1 MGNETVICP
10 YCGSEMQR
18 ARFSGEP
25 HTWYQCTNPDCS
37 ASSPIACGHEEAYQK
52 AMCRYRPMLR
62 PMTPEEVKAHIG
74 WRRNRLEIWAMNPKA
89 RPLYVELR
97 EGSELK
103 TCMEQLA
110 AKEGKTLYPW
120 VRTDEV
126 TTMITHKISP
136 LAYGK
141 QIRFWP
147 DEPTEAEKSAA
158 KWEDEEDET
167 AGN

>member
-18 ARFSGEP
+18 ARVSGES

-37 ASSPIACGHEEAYQK
+37 ASSPIACGYEEAYQK
-52 AMCRYRPMLR
+52 ALCRYRPILR

-74 WRRNRLEIWAMNPKA
+74 WRRKRLEVWAMNPKA

-97 EGSELK
+97 KGSKLANVLWKIAAINDKEFCPWARANDVLK
-103 TCMEQLA
+103 LIA
-110 AKEGKTLYPW
+110 
-120 VRTDEV
+120 
-126 TTMITHKISP
+126 HKVSP
-136 LAYGK
+136 IVFNRM
-141 QIRFWP
+141 IRFWP
-147 DEPTEAEKSAA
+147 DEPTEAEKEAA